1 LPLLSSLE
9 RDRLLIE
16 WNDTSAAYAS
26 DKCLHTLFEEQASRT
41 PDNIAVVYEGS
52 ELSYAELNK
61 RSNQL
66 AHYLIEQGVKPDSLV
81 GLCLDRSLEMVVGI
95 MGILKA
101 GGAYVPLDPDYP
113 EDRLRF
119 MLDDT
124 QAHIVI
130 GQASIATDLSLFDE
144 RCQDRPELVLLDE
157 PEQLEA
163 LSFYPETNPDTS
175 ALGICS
181 DHLAYVIYTSG
192 STGKPKGVCVE
203 HKSVGRLLNTCQ
215 EKFKFNSKDV
225 WTFFHS
231 CSFDFSVWELWG
243 ALFCGGKALLLS
255 DDVRRSTD
263 LLLKVFIDYQVT
275 IFSQTPSGFYRLMS
289 RCIIQKATLDSL
301 RYVVFGGEALEPNKL
316 KPWFRFYRGLNARMI
331 NMYGLTEA
339 TVHATFHEV
348 TRKEAEQ
355 TCSVIGRPLADLSA
369 WVLDEHQRILPIGAV
384 GELYIG
390 GAGLARGY
398 LNRPELTAERFISN
412 PFSND
417 TGSRLY
423 RTGDLVRYLPDGN
436 LEFIGRVDHQVKV
449 RGFRIELGEIEA
461 SLLDVSDVS
470 DVVVVARE
478 GQADSSDK
486 QLVAYIV
493 AEGSYVEDEAAKQD
507 FIGSLRST
515 LQQRLPD
522 YMIPS
527 AFVVLDSF
535 PLTTNGK
542 LDRQALPA
550 PGDMDVQRSI
560 YVAPRTEIE
569 AKLCT
574 LWQEVLKLERV
585 GVHDN
590 FFELGG

>member
-203 HKSVGRLLNTCQ
+203 HKSVGNLYLSQ
-215 EKFKFNSKDV
+215 LQHLSLEPGSKV
-225 WTFFHS
+225 LQFAS
-231 CSFDFSVWELWG
+231 ISFDAALWELTMALSSG
-243 ALFCGGKALLLS
+243 AQLCLPNKVTRESGPLLDEFVDTMGVSHATLPPAFLPMLTPSCWQSVKTLVVAGDAALPRSVFDWCKERAFFNAYGPTESTVGSSIYKVPSLSSLS
-255 DDVRRSTD
+255 DHST
-263 LLLKVFIDYQVT
+263 V
-275 IFSQTPSGFYRLMS
+275 P
-289 RCIIQKATLDSL
+289 
-301 RYVVFGGEALEPNKL
+301 
-316 KPWFRFYRGLNARMI
+316 
-331 NMYGLTEA
+331 
-339 TVHATFHEV
+339 
-348 TRKEAEQ
+348 
-355 TCSVIGRPLADLSA
+355 IGRPISNTQLYVLSDNLS
-369 WVLDEHQRILPIGAV
+369 VLPIGAV

-478 GQADSSDK
+478 GQAD
-486 QLVAYIV
+486 
-493 AEGSYVEDEAAKQD
+493 
-507 FIGSLRST
+507 
-515 LQQRLPD
+515 
-522 YMIPS
+522 
-527 AFVVLDSF
+527 
-535 PLTTNGK
+535 
-542 LDRQALPA
+542 
-550 PGDMDVQRSI
+550 
-560 YVAPRTEIE
+560 
-569 AKLCT
+569 
-574 LWQEVLKLERV
+574 
-585 GVHDN
+585 
-590 FFELGG
+590 

>member
-1 LPLLSSLE
+1 
-9 RDRLLIE
+9 
-16 WNDTSAAYAS
+16 
-26 DKCLHTLFEEQASRT
+26 
-41 PDNIAVVYEGS
+41 
-52 ELSYAELNK
+52 
-61 RSNQL
+61 
-66 AHYLIEQGVKPDSLV
+66 
-81 GLCLDRSLEMVVGI
+81 
-95 MGILKA
+95 
-101 GGAYVPLDPDYP
+101 
-113 EDRLRF
+113 
-119 MLDDT
+119 
-124 QAHIVI
+124 
-130 GQASIATDLSLFDE
+130 
-144 RCQDRPELVLLDE
+144 
-157 PEQLEA
+157 
-163 LSFYPETNPDTS
+163 
-175 ALGICS
+175 
-181 DHLAYVIYTSG
+181 
-192 STGKPKGVCVE
+192 
-203 HKSVGRLLNTCQ
+203 
-215 EKFKFNSKDV
+215 
-225 WTFFHS
+225 
-231 CSFDFSVWELWG
+231 
-243 ALFCGGKALLLS
+243 
-255 DDVRRSTD
+255 
-263 LLLKVFIDYQVT
+263 
-275 IFSQTPSGFYRLMS
+275 
-289 RCIIQKATLDSL
+289 
-301 RYVVFGGEALEPNKL
+301 
-316 KPWFRFYRGLNARMI
+316 
-331 NMYGLTEA
+331 
-339 TVHATFHEV
+339 
-348 TRKEAEQ
+348 
-355 TCSVIGRPLADLSA
+355 
-369 WVLDEHQRILPIGAV
+369 LPIGAV

-590 FFELGG
+590 FFELGGHSLTLIQLRHHVKHFWGVDLSLKILYENRTLETQAKEIETCVKTPFMVADNAISLRLNSSLDEKLFCIHPLGGLGFAYEELALELEGKICVYAIQCPDVLSDRNSESIIELVDMYVQEIIQTQGAGPYSVLGWSSGGLYAYEIANRLNKLGHGIAQLIILDGVPFDSSNSIWLEAVKAYLGEGLKVDWDYLAAINASLAKEKLVSAATEQHLLFDTKLVARTIEWISRAGMLAREHDVSRTDLDIRLFLSMGNLKGIPEWTKLTSGQVKAHKINCSHHEIIKKPYVLEVIKFILNSEQRE

>member
-203 HKSVGRLLNTCQ
+203 HKSVGRLLLGVEYVQ
-215 EKFKFNSKDV
+215 LNSN
-225 WTFFHS
+225 S
-231 CSFDFSVWELWG
+231 RILQASSISFDAMTFEVWG
-243 ALFCGGKALLLS
+243 ALVHGGLCILLPELG
-255 DDVRRSTD
+255 R
-263 LLLKVFIDYQVT
+263 VT
-275 IFSQTPSGFYRLMS
+275 E
-289 RCIIQKATLDSL
+289 IIQEQKVTTCFLTTVLFNTLVDNDFL
-301 RYVVFGGEALEPNKL
+301 AFEGVKQIYTGGELVSIQHFQAALSKL
-316 KPWFRFYRGLNARMI
+316 GTIDLTHI
-331 NMYGLTEA
+331 YGPTEA
-339 TVHATFHEV
+339 TTFSCCYKVPSLSSLSDHSTV
-348 TRKEAEQ
+348 P
-355 TCSVIGRPLADLSA
+355 IGRPISNTQLYVLSDNLS
-369 WVLDEHQRILPIGAV
+369 VLPIGAV

-493 AEGSYVEDEAAKQD
+493 AEGSYV
-507 FIGSLRST
+507 
-515 LQQRLPD
+515 
-522 YMIPS
+522 
-527 AFVVLDSF
+527 
-535 PLTTNGK
+535 
-542 LDRQALPA
+542 
-550 PGDMDVQRSI
+550 
-560 YVAPRTEIE
+560 
-569 AKLCT
+569 
-574 LWQEVLKLERV
+574 
-585 GVHDN
+585 
-590 FFELGG
+590 

>member
-203 HKSVGRLLNTCQ
+203 HKSVGNRLLWMQ
-215 EKFKFNSKDV
+215 RQYPLSDKDIILQK
-225 WTFFHS
+225 TPY
-231 CSFDFSVWELWG
+231 SFDVSVWEFFWFFLSG
-243 ALFCGGKALLLS
+243 AKLTVARSGQHWDTDYLS
-255 DDVRRSTD
+255 SVISSEGVTVLHFVPPMLGAFLSNVD
-263 LLLKVFIDYQVT
+263 LKSL
-275 IFSQTPSGFYRLMS
+275 S
-289 RCIIQKATLDSL
+289 SL
-301 RYVVFGGEALEPNKL
+301 RHIFCSGEALNPSYMHAVLESGHSTQIHNL
-316 KPWFRFYRGLNARMI
+316 
-331 NMYGLTEA
+331 YGPTEA
-339 TVHATFHEV
+339 SIDVSYWDGTICLSDHSTVP
-348 TRKEAEQ
+348 
-355 TCSVIGRPLADLSA
+355 IGRP
-369 WVLDEHQRILPIGAV
+369 
-384 GELYIG
+384 
-390 GAGLARGY
+390 
-398 LNRPELTAERFISN
+398 ISN
-412 PFSND
+412 
-417 TGSRLY
+417 TQLY
-423 RTGDLVRYLPDGN
+423 V
-436 LEFIGRVDHQVKV
+436 
-449 RGFRIELGEIEA
+449 
-461 SLLDVSDVS
+461 
-470 DVVVVARE
+470 
-478 GQADSSDK
+478 
-486 QLVAYIV
+486 
-493 AEGSYVEDEAAKQD
+493 
-507 FIGSLRST
+507 
-515 LQQRLPD
+515 
-522 YMIPS
+522 
-527 AFVVLDSF
+527 
-535 PLTTNGK
+535 
-542 LDRQALPA
+542 
-550 PGDMDVQRSI
+550 
-560 YVAPRTEIE
+560 
-569 AKLCT
+569 
-574 LWQEVLKLERV
+574 
-585 GVHDN
+585 
-590 FFELGG
+590 

>member
-203 HKSVGRLLNTCQ
+203 HKSVGNYVHDGLSHYLNKETLGAVVSTRFSFDAVFTSLLVPLIIGKRIVLIPNDEALVANLHSHLLNDVDDYLFKMTPKLLETLILQ
-215 EKFKFNSKDV
+215 TEKSQLSTRQHIIVVGGDEWSVKGLKNWRRDHLPNSRLIHHYGPTESTVGSSIYKV
-225 WTFFHS
+225 PS
-231 CSFDFSVWELWG
+231 LSS
-243 ALFCGGKALLLS
+243 LS
-255 DDVRRSTD
+255 DHST
-263 LLLKVFIDYQVT
+263 V
-275 IFSQTPSGFYRLMS
+275 P
-289 RCIIQKATLDSL
+289 
-301 RYVVFGGEALEPNKL
+301 
-316 KPWFRFYRGLNARMI
+316 
-331 NMYGLTEA
+331 
-339 TVHATFHEV
+339 
-348 TRKEAEQ
+348 
-355 TCSVIGRPLADLSA
+355 IGRPISNTQLYVLSDNLS
-369 WVLDEHQRILPIGAV
+369 VLPIGAV

-478 GQADSSDK
+478 GQAD
-486 QLVAYIV
+486 
-493 AEGSYVEDEAAKQD
+493 
-507 FIGSLRST
+507 
-515 LQQRLPD
+515 
-522 YMIPS
+522 
-527 AFVVLDSF
+527 
-535 PLTTNGK
+535 
-542 LDRQALPA
+542 
-550 PGDMDVQRSI
+550 
-560 YVAPRTEIE
+560 
-569 AKLCT
+569 
-574 LWQEVLKLERV
+574 
-585 GVHDN
+585 
-590 FFELGG
+590 